1 MSPETILIKRVKT
14 QNGLSTTKR
23 ILVDDISGTGNISNM
38 DNIRDILITK
48 INIKKERKIMS
59 INDIKTELEKGTKT
73 PEELAAMI
81 IAYLSEMTA
90 EADTKLGSEIDKES
104 IMLKSIITEIKKST
118 VLSEDYKKRC
128 INNLLGDLE
137 ELEGQLEEINTAY
150 ENLEEEIS
158 EHNIKTNRK
167 KRIVKILT
175 ITATVVAVAA
185 TAVLAF
191 KIYRKYS
198 PSPIELDMNL
208 DDVVGSDMLS

>member
-23 ILVDDISGTGNISNM
+23 VLVDDISGTGNISNM

-104 IMLKSIITEIKKST
+104 IMLKSIITEIKNST

-128 INNLLGDLE
+128 INNLLSDLD